1 MHIVNICKEDY
12 DVYIGRAGAGQLFRE
27 SHSATSRRSQR
38 CHLKNL
44 ETIFITDSQ
53 RIRSSRNALVH

>member
-12 DVYIGRAGAGQLFRE
+12 DVYIGRAEQLFRE
-27 SHSATSRRSQR
+27 PHSATSRRSQR

-53 RIRSSRNALVH
+53 RIRSSRNASVH